1 MFNWSCFHLPRL
13 CWISYHQAKSEKVL
27 VFFFNLLCFFVVQC
41 MKDGGTFL
49 ANGGSFVTKK
59 KIIKKSQ
66 DWGLKSK
73 WVVHGFIFRELTLVT
88 CLVNYFANLLL

>member
-1 MFNWSCFHLPRL
+1 MFNWSCFHPPRL

-49 ANGGSFVTKK
+49 ASVGDLLSLKKNNK
-59 KIIKKSQ
+59 KIT
-66 DWGLKSK
+66 GLGSK
-73 WVVHGFIFRELTLVT
+73 V
-88 CLVNYFANLLL
+88 

>member
-1 MFNWSCFHLPRL
+1 MFNWSCFHPPRL

-49 ANGGSFVTKK
+49 ANGGSFVT
-59 KIIKKSQ
+59 
-66 DWGLKSK
+66 
-73 WVVHGFIFRELTLVT
+73 
-88 CLVNYFANLLL
+88 